1 MAQIAL
7 PQTKAEKRMVNA
19 QVSKVR
25 SAIRGQARSQRM
37 LGVTSALTVA
47 KLDAAFGDAGP
58 KVSIPMLG
66 EQKVSTIIGA
76 LAVANYAFSKAP
88 GTAASA
94 AGFAGLAVVCRA
106 M

>member
-1 MAQIAL
+1 MAQIAI

-19 QVSKVR
+19 QVSKAR
-25 SAIRGQARSQRM
+25 TAIRGQARSQR
-37 LGVTSALTVA
+37 LVGVTSALTFA
-47 KLDAAFGDAGP
+47 KLDSAFGEMGP
-58 KVSIPMLG
+58 KVDIPMLG
-66 EQKVSTIIGA
+66 KQKVSTIVGA
-76 LAVANYAFSKAP
+76 LAVANYAFSKSP

>member
-19 QVSKVR
+19 QVGKAR
-25 SAIRGQARSQRM
+25 AAIRGQARSSRM
-37 LGVTSALTVA
+37 VGVTAALTAA
-47 KLDAAFGDAGP
+47 KLDSAFGEASP

-66 EQKVSTIIGA
+66 QQKVSTIIGA

-88 GTAASA
+88 GTAATA
-94 AGFAGLAVVCRA
+94 AGYAGLATVCRA
-106 M
+106 L